1 MLVYVGAVAIGLSVG
16 SDRIPPPCWLRRNK
30 ADIELRDVH
39 EDAAYVG
46 PVKLGTPGRDF
57 KVIFDTGSSD
67 LWVPSALC
75 TVCGRR
81 PKYDSDSSSTY
92 VKDPRRFHISYMGG
106 PVSGLLAEDT
116 LRFGGFTVRNQTF
129 AQITNPLGLGN
140 SFLVRQKKA
149 EGRKKDEEGRSSQH
163 AAAGP
168 A

>member
-1 MLVYVGAVAIGLSVG
+1 MGGGLCLNGSESIVPCSPILTLSPTPALGAH
-16 SDRIPPPCWLRRNK
+16 RNK

-46 PVKLGTPGRDF
+46 PVRLGTPGKEF

-81 PKYDSDSSSTY
+81 PKYDSDISSTF
-92 VKDPRRFHISYMGG
+92 VKDKRRFHISYMGG
-106 PVSGLLAEDT
+106 PVSGMLAEDT

-129 AQITNPLGLGN
+129 AQITNPLGLGE
-140 SFLVRQKKA
+140 SYLVSK
-149 EGRKKDEEGRSSQH
+149 
-163 AAAGP
+163 
-168 A
+168 